1 MGLRAGMVP
10 DHDYMSCVCIA
21 SGPIFNCL
29 YLYFS
34 NMQVLPILLTN
45 SILSMP
51 ESHAPAE
58 AQGRGSGTPAMK
70 EQEEWEGTVIIIKRT
85 VCSA

>member
-1 MGLRAGMVP
+1 MACETMIITFVG
-10 DHDYMSCVCIA
+10 IA
-21 SGPIFNCL
+21 LGPTFNCL
-29 YLYFS
+29 YVYCF

-58 AQGRGSGTPAMK
+58 AQRCRSGTPPMK
-70 EQEEWEGTVIIIKRT
+70 KQEEWEGTVTSLLRS
-85 VCSA
+85 V